1 MKALILAAGRGK
13 RLWPYTSDRPKCLL
27 DIGGVT
33 ILEHQLA
40 NLESA
45 GVRRVVLVCGF
56 GVDRIRRKLEECK
69 LGLHVRLLYNPFF
82 AVADNLVSLWAARG
96 DMGEDFLLLN
106 GDNVFHPDVLD
117 RLTTSSASVTRLM
130 IQRKSTYDADDMKVV
145 LEGEFVRQ
153 IGKKLPSAQADAE
166 SIGIMQ
172 FCGAGVRQLLRT
184 LEESVM
190 EETALGG
197 LFVEAI
203 QSLVNKGQSVSVGDI
218 GDLPW
223 ADVDTPDDLAYV
235 RAHADLFNIAGK
247 RQKLMRPLA

>member
-13 RLWPYTSDRPKCLL
+13 RLWPYTCDRPKCLL

-40 NLESA
+40 NLQLA

-82 AVADNLVSLWAARG
+82 AVADNLVSLWAARA
-96 DMGEDFLLLN
+96 DMDEDFLLLN
-106 GDNVFHPDVLD
+106 GDNVFHPAVLD
-117 RLTTSSASVTRLM
+117 RLTASPAAATRLM
-130 IQRKSTYDADDMKVV
+130 IQYKSTYDEDDMKVV
-145 LEGEFVRQ
+145 LEGEAVRR
-153 IGKKLPSAQADAE
+153 IGKSLPSAQVDAE

-172 FCGAGVRQLLRT
+172 FCGAGVKQLLRT

-190 EETALGG
+190 EESALGG

-203 QSLVNKGQSVSVGDI
+203 QSLVDKGQAVSVGDI

-223 ADVDTPDDLAYV
+223 ADVDTPEDLAYV
-235 RAHADLFNIAGK
+235 RAHAEQFDTTEK
-247 RQKLMRPLA
+247 RQAIGR